1 MTHNQDLRYRFAGNT
16 AVSKSEENP
25 SKYSHKTELLCDH
38 SATSQQV
45 GCEFHEL
52 YPTSR
57 QSKVT
62 PAAPCP
68 AVGAT
73 EATFPFGT
81 ARKDLKQLQTGF
93 RVCTVALLF
102 CFGQREKKKKK
113 NPNKSKPN

>member
-1 MTHNQDLRYRFAGNT
+1 M
-16 AVSKSEENP
+16 
-25 SKYSHKTELLCDH
+25 
-38 SATSQQV
+38 
-45 GCEFHEL
+45 FHEL

-73 EATFPFGT
+73 EATFPSGT
-81 ARKDLKQLQTGF
+81 ARKDLSQPQTG
-93 RVCTVALLF
+93 TMALLF
-102 CFGQREKKKKK
+102 CFGQREKEKK